1 MQRDIILRWIEQISA
16 IIARLLRRDP
26 TVSLDLAR
34 QYLEEAESQ
43 VLGPLRGLI
52 PHLDPSSAAQLLGD
66 PDRIWGYGQTLALRS
81 ALQQAEGTG
90 DQAAILAGR
99 ALAMGREACRRA
111 DPPPDEWVA
120 WVAQAERD
128 FS

>member
-1 MQRDIILRWIEQISA
+1 MQRDIVLRWIEQISA

-34 QYLEEAESQ
+34 QYLEEAEGQ
-43 VLGPLRGLI
+43 VLGPLGGLI
-52 PHLDPSSAAQLLGD
+52 PRLDPASAAELLGD

-81 ALQQAEGTG
+81 ALLQAEGAG
-90 DQAAILAGR
+90 DEAAVLARR

-111 DPPPDEWVA
+111 EPPPDDWVR
-120 WVAQAERD
+120 WVAQAEREVP
-128 FS
+128 

>member
-1 MQRDIILRWIEQISA
+1 MQRDIVLRWIEQISA

-26 TVSLDLAR
+26 TVSLELAR
-34 QYLEEAESQ
+34 QYLEEAEGQ
-43 VLGPLRGLI
+43 VLGPLGGLI
-52 PHLDPSSAAQLLGD
+52 PHLGAASAAELLGD

-81 ALQQAEGTG
+81 ALRQAEGAR
-90 DQAAILAGR
+90 DQAAVLARR

-111 DPPPDEWVA
+111 EPPPDEWVS

-128 FS
+128 LP